1 MTDVRRR
8 DVLRYSAAGAV
19 TTATALYGV
28 QALTGTEPAEGKPR
42 RDPRDFD
49 EDYRGKRIRGR
60 HFGRGRDELHVND
73 KPLALT
79 EVSTLFV
86 PEDGSAPYVAVG
98 YISAINHYD
107 PVEIDDVRT
116 RDGLRRLGR
125 RIVDRLGGLDLSD
138 EAGKGH
144 SH

>member
-28 QALTGTEPAEGKPR
+28 QALTGTEPAEGKAR
-42 RDPRDFD
+42 RDPRGFD

-86 PEDGSAPYVAVG
+86 PADGSAPYVAVR
-98 YISAINHYD
+98 YISALNHYD

-116 RDGLRRLGR
+116 RDGLRRL
-125 RIVDRLGGLDLSD
+125 
-138 EAGKGH
+138 
-144 SH
+144 